1 MSEEGGGQWVGTALL
16 WGTVRVRGKEGRA
29 VGRYNPTVGYCQ
41 GEEGGG
47 QWVGTTLLWGT
58 VRVKRVEGSG

>member
-1 MSEEGGGQWVGTALL
+1 M
-16 WGTVRVRGKEGRA
+16 
-29 VGRYNPTVGYCQ
+29 GRYNPTVGYCQ

-58 VRVKRVEGSG
+58 VRVRGKGERAVGRYSPTVGYCQGERQGREGSG